1 MAIRS
6 LPSFPR
12 KQEACDFELAKQ
24 GPCCTGTTSGRSMIP
39 IAGDFSITALPRGK
53 AADASLQV
61 YFVGCPLSGQARLD
75 EPVAAKAATRAM
87 RRRRARMRGSH
98 AFDPTAFMIPDHLHH
113 LLQHAEWVSNFDE
126 RTLQR
131 ATDYARRQRVVAIRF
146 NPSKHASHATLE
158 GDIRGSE
165 RLPYHCRI
173 DVQAHDAWLT
183 LDTTCSCPVGVDC
196 KHAAAILVLAANLPP
211 TAWPGMAP
219 PAHAPRP
226 SRPPPAGLARLRA
239 EAEAIARDL
248 PTSHPLRTG
257 PPWFRAL
264 AATTDNDQPAQT
276 WSQWLQR
283 LDRPVDQHALAAGSE
298 REFGVLL
305 RGDANGALL
314 ANPVWMRPGKTRRAA
329 LVDPQPARLNGRT
342 GPLPAPRDG
351 WPDGVAGALAVLL
364 HEQYARVGSQL
375 WTPILA
381 THQEQALETL
391 LAHYPAYFEK
401 GSAPLS
407 RGPNLSLQ
415 IRWIDCPD
423 GSQQLLAGVD
433 ESDALM
439 LRGAGLWYVRQASQ
453 TFGRIDGSAHLLD
466 SIAHA
471 PPVLPEHVEALRRQL
486 RAHKTPLPIPLPDER
501 APVQTLTAT
510 PQPLLQLRV
519 IELPAPSSRGGSHAL
534 AAIGCARLAYDYG
547 GHLVSPSADAYS
559 APTTRL
565 MRDGQVLEIVRDPH
579 AENLVEEQLEN
590 LGMLEASLYAREQG
604 LRRQALDEN
613 DFVLQP
619 HERKPPLPPE
629 DWKPVLD
636 QLASAG
642 FRLDYAPA
650 FPRDELVDIDDW
662 HADLETSGTQWFD
675 VSLGVDV
682 GGERID
688 LLPVLRRLLA
698 DPGFPRHPARGE
710 KKNARWRVL
719 LDEKRSA
726 EIPLSRLRA
735 LIEPLLEW
743 LEGDGELRLHR
754 SQTPLLAALDE
765 HLHWRGGDQLRAHLD
780 ALQNLKRSAKAPP
793 GFKATLRPYQ
803 RDGLAWLDFLGAAG
817 LGGILADDMGLG
829 KTVQVLAHILGEKQ
843 RGRLWQPALVVAPT
857 SLVGNWQSEA
867 ARFAPAL
874 KVLVIHGAA
883 RADRYDDIA
892 DHDLIITTYPLL
904 PRDRERLL
912 DQRFALLVLDEAQ
925 AIKNAKSQAARVV
938 REIPATRRLA
948 MTGTP
953 LENHLGELWAQFD
966 AIEPGLLGSQRQFAR
981 LYRTPI
987 EKHGDVD
994 RQQRLNRRIGPLLLR
1009 RRKDDVLTDL
1019 PAKTEIVRTL
1029 ELEGDQ
1035 RALYETLRLAQH
1047 ERVRQAVKERGLA
1060 QSGIIVLDALLKL
1073 RQACCD
1079 PRLVKLAS
1087 AKKITTSAKLDALLE
1102 LLDGLLGEGRRVLLF
1117 SQFTEMLA
1125 LIEAALIK
1133 RGIEHQILTGQ
1144 TPSGQRSALVKRF
1157 QSGRVPV
1164 FLISL
1169 KAGGVGLNLTAAD
1182 AVIHYD
1188 PWWNPAAE
1196 AQATDRAHRIGQDKP
1211 VFVYRLICAG
1221 TVEQKIQAMQGRKA
1235 ELARA
1240 VLEGG
1245 GATTQ
1250 LRFNETDLAELF
1262 APL

>member
-1 MAIRS
+1 
-6 LPSFPR
+6 
-12 KQEACDFELAKQ
+12 
-24 GPCCTGTTSGRSMIP
+24 
-39 IAGDFSITALPRGK
+39 
-53 AADASLQV
+53 
-61 YFVGCPLSGQARLD
+61 
-75 EPVAAKAATRAM
+75 
-87 RRRRARMRGSH
+87 
-98 AFDPTAFMIPDHLHH
+98 MIPDHLHQ

-131 ATDYARRQRVVAIRF
+131 AADYARRQRVVAIRF
-146 NPSKHASHATLE
+146 TPGKHANHGILE
-158 GDIRGSE
+158 GDIRGSA

-173 DVQAHDAWLT
+173 EVQAHDAWLT
-183 LDTTCSCPVGVDC
+183 LDTDCSCPVGVDC
-196 KHAAAILVLAANLPP
+196 KHAAAMLVLMANLPP
-211 TAWPGMAP
+211 TAWPGMAAPARTATP
-219 PAHAPRP
+219 PRRSAPTLAQLHADAAASAR
-226 SRPPPAGLARLRA
+226 RLPAN
-239 EAEAIARDL
+239 
-248 PTSHPLRTG
+248 HPLGAG

-264 AATTDNDQPAQT
+264 AATADDGQPSQA
-276 WSQWLQR
+276 WSQWLRR
-283 LDRPVDQHALAAGSE
+283 LDRPADSQVCAAKPE
-298 REFGVLL
+298 REFGMLL
-305 RGDANGALL
+305 RSDPNGALL
-314 ANPVWMRPGKTRRAA
+314 ANPVWMRPGKARRAA
-329 LVDPQPARLNGRT
+329 LVDPQPLDLDERA
-342 GPLPAPRDG
+342 GPLPAPGGG

-364 HEQYARVGSQL
+364 HEQYARVGSQY
-375 WTPILA
+375 WTAIQA
-381 THQEQALETL
+381 AHQEQALETL
-391 LAHYPAYFEK
+391 LAHYPAYYEK

-407 RGPNLSLQ
+407 RGPNLPLQ
-415 IRWIDCPD
+415 IRWLGRPD
-423 GSQQLLAGVD
+423 GSQQLVAGVD
-433 ESDALM
+433 EGEAPLL
-439 LRGAGLWYVRQASQ
+439 LRGAGLWYVQPGSQ
-453 TFGRIDGSAHLLD
+453 TFGRVDGSAQLLD

-471 PPVLPEHVEALRRQL
+471 PAVLPEHVDALRRQL
-486 RAHKTPLPIPLPDER
+486 RTHKTAAPIPLPEER
-501 APVQTLTAT
+501 APVQILQATA
-510 PQPLLQLRV
+510 QPLLQLRV
-519 IELPAPSSRGGSHAL
+519 IELPVQPSRGGSRAL
-534 AAIGCARLAYDYG
+534 AAMGCARLAYDYG
-547 GHLVSPSADAYS
+547 GHLVAPAADTYY
-559 APTTRL
+559 APTSRL
-565 MRDGQVLEIVRDPH
+565 MHEGQVLEIVRDVD
-579 AENLVEEQLEN
+579 AENLAEEQLEN
-590 LGMLEASLYAREQG
+590 LGMVEAVLYAREQG
-604 LRRQALDEN
+604 LRGQALDEN
-613 DFVLQP
+613 DFVMQP
-619 HERKPPLPPE
+619 NERKPPLLPE
-629 DWKPVLD
+629 DWKPALD
-636 QLASAG
+636 QLAAAG
-642 FRLDYAPA
+642 FRLDYDAS
-650 FPRDELVDIDDW
+650 FPHDELVDIDDW
-662 HADLETSGTQWFD
+662 HADLESSGTQWFD

-698 DPGFPRHPARGE
+698 DPTFPRHPAKGE
-710 KKNARWRVL
+710 KKSASWRVP

-765 HLHWRGGDQLRAHLD
+765 HLHWHGGELLRAHLD
-780 ALQNLKRSAKAPP
+780 ALQNLQRSVEAPQ

-803 RDGLAWLDFLGAAG
+803 RDGLAWLDFLGTAG

-843 RGRLWQPALVVAPT
+843 RGRLDQPALVVAPT

-867 ARFAPAL
+867 ARFAPTL

-883 RADRYDDIA
+883 RADRYDEIA
-892 DHDLIITTYPLL
+892 SHDLIITTYPLL
-904 PRDRERLL
+904 PRDREQLL
-912 DQRFALLVLDEAQ
+912 EQRFALLVLDEAQ

-966 AIEPGLLGSQRQFAR
+966 AVEPGLLGSQRQFTK

-1047 ERVRQAVKERGLA
+1047 ERVRQAVQERGLA

-1133 RGIEHQILTGQ
+1133 RGVAHQILTGQ
-1144 TPSGQRSALVKRF
+1144 TPSSQRSALVKRF
-1157 QSGRVPV
+1157 QSGSVPV

>member
-1 MAIRS
+1 
-6 LPSFPR
+6 
-12 KQEACDFELAKQ
+12 
-24 GPCCTGTTSGRSMIP
+24 
-39 IAGDFSITALPRGK
+39 
-53 AADASLQV
+53 
-61 YFVGCPLSGQARLD
+61 
-75 EPVAAKAATRAM
+75 
-87 RRRRARMRGSH
+87 
-98 AFDPTAFMIPDHLHH
+98 MIPDHLHQ

-131 ATDYARRQRVVAIRF
+131 AIDYARRQRVVAIRF
-146 NPSKHASHATLE
+146 TPDKHANHGVIE
-158 GDIRGSE
+158 GDIRGSA

-173 DVQAHDAWLT
+173 EVQAHDASLT
-183 LDTTCSCPVGVDC
+183 LDTDCSCPVGVDC
-196 KHAAAILVLAANLPP
+196 KHAAAMLVLMANLPP
-211 TAWPGMAP
+211 TAWPGMAAPARTATP
-219 PAHAPRP
+219 PRRSAPTLAQLHADAAASAR
-226 SRPPPAGLARLRA
+226 RLPAN
-239 EAEAIARDL
+239 
-248 PTSHPLRTG
+248 HPLGAG

-264 AATTDNDQPAQT
+264 AATADDGQPSQA
-276 WSQWLQR
+276 WSQWLRR
-283 LDRPVDQHALAAGSE
+283 LDRPADSQVCAAKPE
-298 REFGVLL
+298 REFGMLL
-305 RGDANGALL
+305 RSDPNGALL
-314 ANPVWMRPGKTRRAA
+314 ANPVWMRPGKARRAA
-329 LVDPQPARLNGRT
+329 LVDPQPLDLDERA
-342 GPLPAPRDG
+342 GPLPAPGGG

-364 HEQYARVGSQL
+364 HEQYARVGSQY
-375 WTPILA
+375 WTAIQA
-381 THQEQALETL
+381 AHQEQALETL
-391 LAHYPAYFEK
+391 LAHYPAYYEK

-407 RGPNLSLQ
+407 RGPNLPLQ
-415 IRWIDCPD
+415 IRWLGRPD
-423 GSQQLLAGVD
+423 GSQQLVAGVD
-433 ESDALM
+433 EGEAPLL
-439 LRGAGLWYVRQASQ
+439 LRGAGLWYVQPGSQ
-453 TFGRIDGSAHLLD
+453 TFGRVDGSAQLLD

-471 PPVLPEHVEALRRQL
+471 PAVLPEHVDALRRQL
-486 RAHKTPLPIPLPDER
+486 RTHKTAAPIPLPEER
-501 APVQTLTAT
+501 APVQILQATA
-510 PQPLLQLRV
+510 QPLLQLRV
-519 IELPAPSSRGGSHAL
+519 IELPVQPSRGGSRAL
-534 AAIGCARLAYDYG
+534 AAMGCARLAYDYG
-547 GHLVSPSADAYS
+547 GHLVAPAADTYY
-559 APTTRL
+559 APTSRL
-565 MRDGQVLEIVRDPH
+565 MHEGQVLEIVRDVD
-579 AENLVEEQLEN
+579 AENLAEEQLEN
-590 LGMLEASLYAREQG
+590 LGMVEAVLYAREQG
-604 LRRQALDEN
+604 LRGQALDEN
-613 DFVLQP
+613 DFVMQP
-619 HERKPPLPPE
+619 NERKPPLLPE
-629 DWKPVLD
+629 DWKPALD
-636 QLASAG
+636 QLAAAG
-642 FRLDYAPA
+642 FRLDYDAS
-650 FPRDELVDIDDW
+650 FPHDELVDIDDW
-662 HADLETSGTQWFD
+662 HADLESSGTQWFD

-698 DPGFPRHPARGE
+698 DPTFPRHPAKGE
-710 KKNARWRVL
+710 KKSASWRVP

-765 HLHWRGGDQLRAHLD
+765 HLHWHGGELLRAHLD
-780 ALQNLKRSAKAPP
+780 ALQNLQRSVEAPQ

-803 RDGLAWLDFLGAAG
+803 RDGLAWLDFLGTAG

-843 RGRLWQPALVVAPT
+843 RGRLDQPALVVAPT

-867 ARFAPAL
+867 ARFAPTL

-883 RADRYDDIA
+883 RADRYDEIA
-892 DHDLIITTYPLL
+892 SHDLIITTYPLL
-904 PRDRERLL
+904 PRDREQLL
-912 DQRFALLVLDEAQ
+912 EQRFALLVLDEAQ

-966 AIEPGLLGSQRQFAR
+966 AVEPGLLGSQRQFTK

-1047 ERVRQAVKERGLA
+1047 ERVRQAVQERGLA

-1133 RGIEHQILTGQ
+1133 RGVAHQILTGQ
-1144 TPSGQRSALVKRF
+1144 TPSSQRSALVKRF
-1157 QSGRVPV
+1157 QSGSVPV